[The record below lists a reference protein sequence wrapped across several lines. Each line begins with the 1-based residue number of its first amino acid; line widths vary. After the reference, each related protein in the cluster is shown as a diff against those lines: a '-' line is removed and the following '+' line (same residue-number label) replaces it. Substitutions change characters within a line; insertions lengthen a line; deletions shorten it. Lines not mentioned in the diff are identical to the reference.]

1 VLENWGLLWM
11 WHSVVLLGLCVTTDV
26 LAWQG
31 VTTRWPYLVL
41 WAGGLALWAP
51 IFWALRHRTGPV
63 TAVERQIA
71 HIWGGSVIA
80 SVMLFWVEALLDLP
94 ALTLS
99 PVLALL
105 AGLVFFAKAGILSG
119 AFYIQAAVLFATA
132 LVMCLV
138 RTESEKDVSH
148 VIFGLVSAACFFVP
162 GLKYFRQRNQLA
174 KSVANQ

>member
-1 VLENWGLLWM
+1 
-11 WHSVVLLGLCVTTDV
+11 VVLWG
-26 LAWQG
+26 
-31 VTTRWPYLVL
+31 
-41 WAGGLALWAP
+41 GGLALWAP

-71 HIWGGSVIA
+71 HVWGGSVIA
-80 SVMLFWVEALLDLP
+80 SVMLFWVEGLLHLDV
-94 ALTLS
+94 LTLS

-119 AFYIQAAVLFATA
+119 AFYVQAAVLFATA

-138 RTESEKDVSH
+138 PTYQH

-162 GLKYFRQRNQLA
+162 GYKYFRQRLRA
-174 KSVANQ
+174 E